1 MADFVSGFRLTDRG
15 KKLQAAVEAGGKLT
29 LTRMQVG
36 DGAIESLDD
45 YNEATE
51 LVHSRYN
58 VMITSTEQV
67 GTSVKVVGS
76 IDSAAVEAEFYPKEL
91 GLYAK
96 DADGEFLFAVTYD
109 GGAQPVPAKT
119 SAAAI
124 EDIFQIW
131 LAISDKASI
140 EVVLPTDTDQIVKM
154 VQDNAVKSIDAA
166 EQAAKSE
173 SSANA
178 AAERATKEAQN
189 AAVSAENAS
198 LSASE
203 AKETASSI
211 AETTASD
218 LQEAK
223 NQASAAA
230 GSAQTAQ
237 EAKATAEELYRC
249 FCVDIVGPPASAM
262 NEADLF
268 VAPGA
273 AAMAA
278 MKR

>member
-76 IDSAAVEAEFYPKEL
+76 IDSAAVEEEFYPKEL

-140 EVVLPTDTDQIVKM
+140 EVVLPTDTDRIVKM
-154 VQDNAVKSIDAA
+154 VQDNAIKSIDAA

-173 SSANA
+173 NSANT

-189 AAVSAENAS
+189 AATSAENAN

-203 AKETASSI
+203 AKETADSI
-211 AETTASD
+211 AASTAAD
-218 LQEAK
+218 AK
-223 NQASAAA
+223 TATDQAKAAA
-230 GSAQTAQ
+230 DSARDA
-237 EAKATAEELYRC
+237 ANSKSTAEELYRRW
-249 FCVDIVGPPASAM
+249 CVDIVGPPAASMA
-262 NEADLF
+262 EADLF

-278 MKR
+278 MGR